1 MKFLVHSCDISIK
14 NVTFTYFISLG
25 EMKAKFMQTPACS
38 WTDIHP
44 HISSD
49 ASFQENGFDL
59 TKEQERW
66 VVGIM
71 LSVTL
76 VKLLLMV
83 YCRSFTNEIVKA
95 YAQDHFFDVVTNIIG
110 LIAAL
115 LANYMEE
122 WMDPVGAI
130 IVSTNHLPPSLSLL
144 AIIFLRYCTRINWAE
159 NCMFFISNRRSSLLL
174 IWNYH

>member
-1 MKFLVHSCDISIK
+1 MLSQ
-14 NVTFTYFISLG
+14 
-25 EMKAKFMQTPACS
+25 E
-38 WTDIHP
+38 
-44 HISSD
+44 SD
-49 ASFQENGFDL
+49 FGL
-59 TKEQERW
+59 TKEEERW

-95 YAQDHFFDVVTNIIG
+95 YAQDHFFDVITNIIG

-115 LANYMEE
+115 LANYMED

-130 IVSTNHLPPSLSLL
+130 IVSKILPIP
-144 AIIFLRYCTRINWAE
+144 FL
-159 NCMFFISNRRSSLLL
+159 
-174 IWNYH
+174 